1 MTDIQDRVAPQA
13 CATQTTSSPA
23 PARSLPVARQRMDQ
37 WRREEPALIR
47 AWQEENS
54 DEALSTLLKRYQ
66 SLFRSQISKILSGRS
81 VSTSHRHDLEQEA
94 HLAFVQ
100 AVSRYDFNAG
110 TPLSAFAIK
119 YIRNALMRY
128 TLDFRHAYRIGT
140 GSEERKAYYR
150 ALSRRAHKIHTG
162 ESEFLT
168 EEDITSIQKET
179 GASEKSTRRA
189 VDSIYAN
196 TCAVEAA
203 LDVATEHTEQS
214 RSENG
219 MAIER
224 AMELLEPFIATL
236 CPRKTAIL
244 AQFLS
249 DGEINGPA
257 LAREFNV
264 SAERIGQIR
273 REMLGEMAEFLRE
286 RGIDANSLF

>member
-1 MTDIQDRVAPQA
+1 MSDIQERVA
-13 CATQTTSSPA
+13 TQA
-23 PARSLPVARQRMDQ
+23 PATNTPSSTLPVSRQRMEQ

-47 AWQEENS
+47 AWQEDNS

-81 VSTSHRHDLEQEA
+81 VSPSHRHDLEQEA
-94 HLAFVQ
+94 HLAFCQ

-110 TPLSAFAIK
+110 TPLSSFAVK

-150 ALSRRAHKIHTG
+150 ALSKRASKIHAG

-168 EEDITSIQKET
+168 EDDISQIQKET

-189 VDSIYAN
+189 VDSIYSN
-196 TCAVEAA
+196 TCTVEAA
-203 LDVATEHTEQS
+203 LDVETDKNEQCL
-214 RSENG
+214 SENE
-219 MAIER
+219 MSIDR
-224 AMELLEPFIATL
+224 AMEMLAPFVATL

-244 AQFLS
+244 AQYLS
-249 DGEINGPA
+249 DGEVNGVA
-257 LAREFNV
+257 LAGEFDV
-264 SAERIGQIR
+264 SPERIGQIR
-273 REMLGEMAEFLRE
+273 REMLGEMAKFLQE
-286 RGIDANSLF
+286 QGIDADSLF